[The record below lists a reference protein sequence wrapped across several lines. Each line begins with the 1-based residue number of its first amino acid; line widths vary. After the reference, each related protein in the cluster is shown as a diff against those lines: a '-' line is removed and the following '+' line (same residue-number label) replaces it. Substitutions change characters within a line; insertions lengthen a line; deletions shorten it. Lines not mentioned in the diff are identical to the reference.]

1 MKHMADIYGNLTLF
15 GDARII
21 NAKIEDGSLPT
32 FTVDDEGRLFV
43 YNHELY
49 FNDGSKWSTFQLSN
63 NSSQPLIDTLG
74 RNWINEDLSFNP
86 TDFNALGN
94 ITGLTSNDTLFDVF
108 VALDAAIS
116 NVSSLNFSDLGD
128 VDFSSMV
135 AGDIIFFNGTTFTNI
150 TLNDL
155 ASSQLNFSS
164 QNLSD
169 TDIEDYASGD
179 VLVYSEIDAK
189 LVNRKTFAEYTNL
202 ASNTTFVVPHDL
214 GVRHCIVQVINAQ
227 TNVLIT
233 SDYGVTFDSV
243 DQLTVTVS
251 PAIPVKILV
260 TAVNLT

>member
-1 MKHMADIYGNLTLF
+1 MADIYGDLTLF

-32 FTVDDEGRLFV
+32 FTADDEGRLFV

-63 NSSQPLIDTLG
+63 NSSEPLIDTLG

-86 TDFNALGN
+86 TDFNNLDN
-94 ITGLTSNDTLFDVF
+94 ITGLTANDTLFDVF

-116 NVSSLNFSDLGD
+116 NVSSLNFSDLED
-128 VDFSSMV
+128 VNFSSLA
-135 AGDIIFFNGTTFTNI
+135 AGDIIFYNGTSFSNI

-164 QNLSD
+164 ENLSD
-169 TDIEDYASGD
+169 TSIVDYASGD
-179 VLVYSEIDAK
+179 VLVYSEIDSK

-202 ASNTTFVVPHDL
+202 AANTSFIVSHDL
-214 GVRHCIVQVINAQ
+214 GVKYCIVQVINAQ
-227 TNVLIT
+227 TDALVT
-233 SDYGVTFDSV
+233 SDYGVIFDSV
-243 DQLTVTVS
+243 DQLTVTVT